1 MAELL
6 QRAVRTAL
14 FFMSAALIAWV
25 FVPAGRAVAAGL
37 AIGAAASIVNGILL
51 ARRVELLAK
60 AAAEGGG
67 RRLGAGFA
75 LRIATVLGVVLIARR
90 FPEHVSLPAALGAC
104 FIVPIAVFFA
114 AIAQNKHRSDGKG

>member
-1 MAELL
+1 MVELL

-14 FFMSAALIAWV
+14 FFMSASLIAWV
-25 FVPAGRAVAAGL
+25 FVPEGRTVAAGL
-37 AIGAAASIVNGILL
+37 ALGAAASIANGLLL
-51 ARRVELLAK
+51 ARRVELLARL
-60 AAAEGGG
+60 AAERGV
-67 RRLGAGFA
+67 RKLGAGFGV
-75 LRIATVLGVVLIARR
+75 RIATVLFVALIAHR